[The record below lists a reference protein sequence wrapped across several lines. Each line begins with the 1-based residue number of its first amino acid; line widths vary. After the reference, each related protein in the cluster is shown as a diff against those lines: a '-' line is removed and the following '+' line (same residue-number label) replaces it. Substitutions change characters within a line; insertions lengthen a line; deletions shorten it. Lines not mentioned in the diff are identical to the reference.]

1 MEKVNEEP
9 SIRDITKEIVEL
21 KQEVL
26 QLKKVIEELSKNIK
40 SMNASTSR
48 MDSHIDFVEGTYETL
63 RRPLNYIT
71 DRVNGMISIRHV
83 TNSKHETNN

>member
-63 RRPLNYIT
+63 RRPLNYIAN
-71 DRVNGMISIRHV
+71 RVNGTMSIGYLSN
-83 TNSKHETNN
+83 TENKNN

>member
-71 DRVNGMISIRHV
+71 DRVNGMISIGYLSN
-83 TNSKHETNN
+83 TENKNN